1 MLSPGPGIVVFG
13 LHHPMQPLAPPQP
26 AETPR
31 LAWIIVLL
39 LLPVALLNY
48 LDRQLV
54 ATMQKSIMGSVEGID
69 TQAQWGHVLAWFKWT
84 YAIASPIAG
93 YVADRFGRTR
103 VICLSLFVWSA
114 DTWATGHVTTYEQL
128 VATRAIMGLSEAFY
142 IPAALALIADHH
154 SSATRS
160 RAVGLHQIGIYIGV
174 MLGSM
179 GGYVADDPDLG
190 WRLAFSA
197 LGIIGMVYAIP
208 LWGLLKDT
216 PRDPQ
221 APVPKPLGAAGELLG
236 DRNFRILLLY
246 FTLPALAG
254 WVVRDWMPS
263 VLQKDLG
270 LTQGLAGVSAVVWW
284 QGAAIFS
291 AIGGGWLADRWMRR
305 TPRGRQ
311 QVSALGMAIIMPAL
325 LGVGIVIG
333 LGSLPL
339 AIAFLVLF
347 GIGWGLFDSNN
358 MPILAQIARP
368 EQRATGY
375 GLMNLASIT
384 CGGFADIGFG
394 WLRDHEV
401 PLNLI
406 FGCFAG
412 VACLSAWL
420 VLRIDT
426 SNSDK
431 S

>member
-1 MLSPGPGIVVFG
+1 M
-13 LHHPMQPLAPPQP
+13 
-26 AETPR
+26 
-31 LAWIIVLL
+31 IVLL

-54 ATMQKSIMGSVEGID
+54 ATMQKSIMASVDGIES
-69 TQAQWGHVLAWFKWT
+69 QAQWGHVLAWFKWT
-84 YAIASPIAG
+84 YAIMSPIAG

-103 VICLSLFVWSA
+103 VICISLFVWSA
-114 DTWATGHVTTYEQL
+114 DTWATGHVTTYDQL

-154 SSATRS
+154 TSATRS

-174 MLGSM
+174 MMGSM
-179 GGYVADDPDLG
+179 GGYVADNPDIG

-197 LGIIGMVYAIP
+197 LGIIGMIYAIP
-208 LWGLLKDT
+208 LWTLLRDT
-216 PRDPQ
+216 PRNPD
-221 APVPKPLGAAGELLG
+221 APVPKPLGAASELLG
-236 DRNFRILLLY
+236 NRNFRLLLLY

-263 VLQKDLG
+263 VMQKDLG

-291 AIGGGWLADRWMRR
+291 AFGGGWLADRWMRKS
-305 TPRGRQ
+305 PRGRQ

-358 MPILAQIARP
+358 MPILSQIARP

-412 VACLSAWL
+412 IACLSAWL
-420 VLRIDT
+420 VLQINT
-426 SNSDK
+426 EKSDK

>member
-1 MLSPGPGIVVFG
+1 MNPANLS
-13 LHHPMQPLAPPQP
+13 AP
-26 AETPR
+26 TSSSR
-31 LAWIIVLL
+31 LAWMMVMLL
-39 LLPVALLNY
+39 VPVALLNY

-54 ATMQKSIMGSVEGID
+54 ATMQKSIMTSVEGID
-69 TQAQWGHVLAWFKWT
+69 TQAKWGHVLAWFKWT
-84 YAIASPIAG
+84 YAIVSPIAG
-93 YVADRFGRTR
+93 YVADRFGRSR
-103 VICLSLFVWSA
+103 VICISLFVWSA

-154 SSATRS
+154 TSATRS

-174 MLGSM
+174 MMGSM
-179 GGYVADDPDLG
+179 GGYVAEDPELG

-197 LGIIGMVYAIP
+197 LGIVGMAYALP
-208 LWGLLKDT
+208 LWGLLKDV
-216 PRDPQ
+216 PRDPA
-221 APVPKPLGAAGELLG
+221 APPPKPMGAAGELLA
-236 DRNFRILLLY
+236 DRNFRLLLLY
-246 FTLPALAG
+246 FTLPAMAG

-305 TPRGRQ
+305 THRGRQ
-311 QVSALGMAIIMPAL
+311 QVSALGMALMVPAM
-325 LGVGIVIG
+325 LGVGMVIG

-347 GIGWGLFDSNN
+347 GIGWGFFDGNN
-358 MPILAQIARP
+358 MPILSQIARP
-368 EQRATGY
+368 DQRATGY

-394 WLRDHEV
+394 WLRDHQV
-401 PLNLI
+401 PLNVI
-406 FGCFAG
+406 FGCFAAI
-412 VACLSAWL
+412 ACLSAWL

-426 SNSDK
+426 RDSDK

>member
-1 MLSPGPGIVVFG
+1 MALLS
-13 LHHPMQPLAPPQP
+13 APQP
-26 AETPR
+26 ESTPR
-31 LAWIIVLL
+31 LAWMIVLL
-39 LLPVALLNY
+39 LVPVALLNY

-54 ATMQKSIMGSVEGID
+54 ATMQKSIMAEVSGID

-84 YAIASPIAG
+84 YAIMSPIAG

-103 VICLSLFVWSA
+103 VICISLFVWSA

-174 MLGSM
+174 MMGSM

-190 WRLAFSA
+190 WRLAFTV
-197 LGIIGMVYAIP
+197 LGIAGMVYAIP
-208 LWGLLKDT
+208 LWTFLRDT
-216 PRDPQ
+216 PRDPE

-236 DRNFRILLLY
+236 NRNFRLLLLY

-291 AIGGGWLADRWMRR
+291 AFGGGWLADRWMRKS
-305 TPRGRQ
+305 PRGRQ

-358 MPILAQIARP
+358 MPILSQIARP
-368 EQRATGY
+368 DQRATGY

-384 CGGFADIGFG
+384 FGGFADIGFG

-420 VLRIDT
+420 VLKIDT
-426 SNSDK
+426 EKSDK